1 VPYYLV
7 VITELPYPHG
17 MGMRGEES
25 NCPFAI
31 STLRTRLRMPNNWSP
46 GPAGY
51 RELFTDEALLLR
63 ARSCDVHQGDW
74 AVVLPVAVAFLAAIP
89 AAADTLTIARAARR
103 TDGLTTSTPTIAA
116 WRWHC

>member
-1 VPYYLV
+1 MPYYLV
-7 VITELPYPHG
+7 DITELPYPHG
-17 MGMRGEES
+17 MDTRGEES

-51 RELFTDEALLLR
+51 RELFTDETLLLR

-74 AVVLPVAVAFLAAIP
+74 AVVLPVVAAVRHP
-89 AAADTLTIARAARR
+89 RGRR
-103 TDGLTTSTPTIAA
+103 HAHHRPRRPKRPTV
-116 WRWHC
+116 